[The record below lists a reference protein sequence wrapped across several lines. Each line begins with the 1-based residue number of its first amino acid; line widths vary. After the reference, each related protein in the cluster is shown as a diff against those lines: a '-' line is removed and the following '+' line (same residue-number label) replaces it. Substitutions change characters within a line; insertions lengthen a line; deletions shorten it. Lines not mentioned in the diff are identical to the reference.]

1 MRRWTRP
8 KYYAFVFEK
17 NIKAKYDR
25 APSTLTLK
33 LSQNTIGFRTLQLNA
48 VSYSQ
53 AT

>member
-1 MRRWTRP
+1 MGSWTRL

-25 APSTLTLK
+25 APSTPILK
-33 LSQNTIGFRTLQLNA
+33 LSQNIIGFITLQLNV

-53 AT
+53 GT